1 MYLLFAMLAG
11 AAVPVQTAVNTR
23 LRQSVGSPIGA
34 SLISMAVAA
43 LVATVLAVA
52 ATGSLVPDLSVPAH
66 EPWWIWLGGFMGVCF
81 IAGNVVLFPQI
92 GAVQTVILPILGQ
105 VLMGLAI
112 DRFGLFAAPV
122 VDVSAWRLAGALVV
136 LLGIAMVLE
145 IPRVRVSHGSATGA
159 KLWAAKLWALRGC
172 GVLIGAGS
180 AIQTAVNGHL
190 GRALGSPVQA
200 SQISLG
206 VGAILLLALAFGLPG
221 SRRALASGI
230 ERGPWWMW
238 LGGVLGAFFV
248 FGGAAISPILGT
260 GTTVIAMLV
269 GNIACGQAMESLG
282 IGTGGH
288 RTPPTPYRLAGLVT
302 VLVGVAMVRL
312 L

>member
-43 LVATVLAVA
+43 LVATVLALA

-66 EPWWIWLGGFMGVCF
+66 EPLWIWLGGFMGVCF
-81 IAGNVVLFPQI
+81 IAGNVVLFPQL

-105 VLMGLAI
+105 VLMGLVI
-112 DRFGLFAAPV
+112 DRFGLFASPQIAV
-122 VDVSAWRLAGALVV
+122 GAWRLVGALVV
-136 LLGIAMVLE
+136 VIGIAMVLE
-145 IPRVRVSHGSATGA
+145 IPRVRTVHGSATG
-159 KLWAAKLWALRGC
+159 AKLWALRGC

-180 AIQTAVNGHL
+180 AIQTAINGHL

-206 VGAILLLALAFGLPG
+206 VGSLLLLALALALPG
-221 SRRALASGI
+221 SRRALATGI

-248 FGGAAISPILGT
+248 FGGAKISPILGT

-282 IGTGGH
+282 VGTGGH

>member
-43 LVATVLAVA
+43 LVATVLALA
-52 ATGSLVPDLSVPAH
+52 ATGSLVPDLSVPAN

-81 IAGNVVLFPQI
+81 IAGNVVLFPQL

-105 VLMGLAI
+105 VLMGLVI
-112 DRFGLFAAPV
+112 DRFGLFASPQIAV
-122 VDVSAWRLAGALVV
+122 GAWRLVGALVV
-136 LLGIAMVLE
+136 VIGIAMVLE
-145 IPRVRVSHGSATGA
+145 IPRVRTAHGSATG
-159 KLWAAKLWALRGC
+159 AKLWALRGC

-206 VGAILLLALAFGLPG
+206 VGSLLLLALALALPG
-221 SRRALASGI
+221 SRRALATGI

-248 FGGAAISPILGT
+248 FGGAKISPILGT

-282 IGTGGH
+282 VGTGGH